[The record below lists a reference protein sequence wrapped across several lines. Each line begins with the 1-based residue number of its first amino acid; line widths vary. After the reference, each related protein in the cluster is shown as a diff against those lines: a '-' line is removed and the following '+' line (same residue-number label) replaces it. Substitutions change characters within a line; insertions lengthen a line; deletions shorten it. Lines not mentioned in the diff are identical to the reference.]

1 MEESA
6 TRTSAKQRIIIGL
19 IALLMLGSFV
29 AIYVGIVMGQRD
41 TTNAINPTKVA
52 ELKDAYTAKQ
62 AEVDAAAASLSD
74 QYFEEMKG
82 YKDSAVR
89 SYNATSANEGG
100 LQITDLKAGDGRT
113 LAEDDTNYLAYYIG
127 WCADESI
134 FDSSFDNSS
143 DPTELKAPL
152 DASVGLI
159 KGWNQGVVGMQL
171 GGARELTIP
180 GELAYGDTKE
190 ICGGK
195 NSPLKFVVK
204 AIEAPEPLATLMS
217 ELTLAQNRYSYYSQY
232 GIDYDEY
239 MKALQESN
247 VETAGNASTEAGTTE
262 GSTENTNK

>member
-19 IALLMLGSFV
+19 IALLMLGSFI
-29 AIYVGIVMGQRD
+29 AIYVGIVLGQRD
-41 TTNAINPTKVA
+41 TTNNIDPTKVA

-62 AEVDAAAASLSD
+62 NEVNDAAKELSD
-74 QYFEEMKG
+74 QYLDEMKG
-82 YKDSAVR
+82 YKESEVR

-100 LQITDLKAGDGRT
+100 LQTTDLKVGDGRT
-113 LAEDDTNYLAYYIG
+113 LAEGDTNYLAYYIG

-143 DPTELKAPL
+143 EPSSLKAPL
-152 DASVGLI
+152 DASMGLI
-159 KGWNQGVVGMQL
+159 TGWNQGVVGMQL
-171 GGARELTIP
+171 GGVRELTIP
-180 GELAYGDTKE
+180 GELAYGDTQE

-204 AIEAPEPLATLMS
+204 AIEPTEPLSTLMS

-239 MKALQESN
+239 MQALQESN
-247 VETAGNASTEAGTTE
+247 VETTDSDTATEDSAETT
-262 GSTENTNK
+262 SQ